1 MEEGGERDPLI
12 PPDED
17 DAANDE
23 NTTQPFQP
31 DDHSTPEPSGEEVP
45 MTTFSRDRAKGPESA
60 ETSFTEGRT
69 HSQVLDLNEKAWE
82 SLTGIFPEAKASGLK
97 AFFSKTGK
105 LQVKKLGFGKKA
117 YPLFTF
123 EKRTGEQRLNP
134 KLTKEIKDTLGPER
148 EVLISQKDKETH
160 SYRNPFEKMR

>member
-1 MEEGGERDPLI
+1 MNIFYFTLTKWKKAKKEILLFSR
-12 PPDED
+12 PDED

-31 DDHSTPEPSGEEVP
+31 DDHSTPGPSGEEVP
-45 MTTFSRDRAKGPESA
+45 MTTFSRGRARGPESA

-82 SLTGIFPEAKASGLK
+82 SLTGIFPEAKAPGLE

-105 LQVKKLGFGKKA
+105 LQVKKLGFFLCLPLKK
-117 YPLFTF
+117 
-123 EKRTGEQRLNP
+123 EQEN
-134 KLTKEIKDTLGPER
+134 KG
-148 EVLISQKDKETH
+148 
-160 SYRNPFEKMR
+160 